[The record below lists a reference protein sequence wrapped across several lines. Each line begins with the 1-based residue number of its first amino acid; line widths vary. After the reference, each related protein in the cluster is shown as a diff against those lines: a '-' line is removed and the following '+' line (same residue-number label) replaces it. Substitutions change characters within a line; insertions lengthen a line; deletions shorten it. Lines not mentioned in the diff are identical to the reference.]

1 MKFFLNISRLIDRLN
16 EIVGSLVIW
25 ICLIV
30 VLVSSGNAVIRK
42 FFDSS
47 SNGWLELQWYL
58 FGAMFLLSSGYTLLR
73 NEHVRVDV
81 LSSKLSRTHQIWIE
95 IVGVLFFLMP
105 MAILIMVL
113 SWPVF
118 TDAYLQNEQSS
129 NAGGLVR
136 WPAKLLIPIGFGLLV
151 LAGLSHLIKCI
162 GFLSGQCPD
171 PTMKLQGPSSE
182 EALAAEIVSNSK
194 LTIPIGSFA
203 TDTQPPAVP
212 EARPGKDTRLP

>member
-1 MKFFLNISRLIDRLN
+1 MKFFLSISRFIDRLN
-16 EIVGSLVIW
+16 ELVGSLVIW

-42 FFDSS
+42 LFDSS

-73 NEHVRVDV
+73 NDHVRVDV

-95 IVGVLFFLMP
+95 IVGVLFFLLP

-118 TDAYLQNEQSS
+118 TDAYFQDEQSS

-136 WPAKLLIPIGFGLLV
+136 WPAKLLIPIGFALLV
-151 LAGLSHLIKCI
+151 LAGFSHLIKCI
-162 GFLSGQCPD
+162 GFLMGQCPD
-171 PTMKLQGPSSE
+171 PTMKLQGQSSE
-182 EALAAEIVSNSK
+182 EALAAQILANSK
-194 LTIPIGSFA
+194 LDIPIGTCA
-203 TDTQPPAVP
+203 ADTQLPAV
-212 EARPGKDTRLP
+212 RDSSSRI

>member
-1 MKFFLNISRLIDRLN
+1 MKFFLGISRLIDRLN
-16 EIVGSLVIW
+16 EMVGGIVIW

-30 VLVSSGNAVIRK
+30 VVVSSGNAVIRK
-42 FFDSS
+42 LFDSS

-73 NEHVRVDV
+73 NDHVRVDV
-81 LSSKLSRTHQIWIE
+81 LSSKLSRVHQIWIE
-95 IVGVLFFLMP
+95 IFGVIFFLLP
-105 MAILIMVL
+105 MAILIMIL

-136 WPAKLLIPIGFGLLV
+136 WPAKLLIPIGFLLLV

-162 GFLSGQCPD
+162 GFLLGQCPD
-171 PTMKLQGPSSE
+171 PTLKPQGKTAE
-182 EALAAEIVSNSK
+182 QALAEEILANSK
-194 LTIPIGSFA
+194 LDIPIRTAA
-203 TDTQPPAVP
+203 TAEPSSASRDHSP
-212 EARPGKDTRLP
+212 RS

>member
-1 MKFFLNISRLIDRLN
+1 MKLLLGLSRSIDRLN
-16 EIVGSLVIW
+16 EIVGSFVIW

-42 FFDSS
+42 IFDSS

-58 FGAMFLLSSGYTLLR
+58 FGAMFLLTSGYTLLR
-73 NEHVRVDV
+73 NEHVRVDI

-95 IVGVLFFLMP
+95 IFGVLFFLLP
-105 MAILIMVL
+105 MACLIMFL

-118 TDAYLQNEQSS
+118 TEAYIQNEQSS

-151 LAGLSHLIKCI
+151 LSGISHLIKCV
-162 GFLSGQCPD
+162 GFLSGKCPD
-171 PTMKLQGPSSE
+171 PTMKQQGPTAE
-182 EALAAEIVSNSK
+182 EALAEAILSNSK
-194 LTIPIGSFA
+194 PVEPINASRPLSPSS
-203 TDTQPPAVP
+203 TDHDRSP
-212 EARPGKDTRLP
+212 RI

>member
-16 EIVGSLVIW
+16 EFVGSLVIW

-30 VLVSSGNAVIRK
+30 VLVSSSNAVIRK
-42 FFDSS
+42 IFDSS

-58 FGAMFLLSSGYTLLR
+58 FGAMFLLSAGYTLLR

-81 LSSKLSRTHQIWIE
+81 LSSKLSRTHQILIE
-95 IVGVLFFLMP
+95 IIGVLFFLMP

-113 SWPVF
+113 SGPVF

-136 WPAKLLIPIGFGLLV
+136 WPAKLLIPMGFGLLV

-162 GFLSGQCPD
+162 GFLAGYCPD
-171 PTMKLQGPSSE
+171 PTLKLQGQTSE
-182 EALAAEIVSNSK
+182 EALAEEIVSNSK
-194 LTIPIGSFA
+194 LERPIDSFDA
-203 TDTQPPAVP
+203 DTQPAVG
-212 EARPGKDTRLP
+212 RNSSCRI